1 MAFVSH
7 IPIEVVGMPE
17 RPGPADLNIGAL
29 GGEGLPASDD
39 LAQGKAIQHLD
50 YDVNVVRHE
59 APSQQ
64 SIAFS
69 IEVERVPP
77 VTTIF
82 GTKQR
87 QGVPPCVPAQTEYAR
102 SRGENSPR
110 RFYHSEHFPSA
121 CAIWDRPPSSAIAA
135 MCLPEFQEALTIP
148 WWSRSA
154 PNQQLCS
161 WLSPVR
167 PIYQAFWPK
176 YEIALSQISVK

>member
-1 MAFVSH
+1 MLDIFYRANQMAFVSH

-69 IEVERVPP
+69 IEVEQ
-77 VTTIF
+77 
-82 GTKQR
+82 GTLYQR
-87 QGVPPCVPAQTEYAR
+87 GNL
-102 SRGENSPR
+102 G
-110 RFYHSEHFPSA
+110 
-121 CAIWDRPPSSAIAA
+121 SS
-135 MCLPEFQEALTIP
+135 
-148 WWSRSA
+148 
-154 PNQQLCS
+154 
-161 WLSPVR
+161 
-167 PIYQAFWPK
+167 
-176 YEIALSQISVK
+176 